1 MFAVGI
7 VTFGLSLMAN
17 KAWRKEIVEKQQQE
31 VIEKML
37 EEKVITQEQLD
48 KEKKEAI
55 ERERETTTGDK
66 KRTCFYLFP

>member
-1 MFAVGI
+1 
-7 VTFGLSLMAN
+7 
-17 KAWRKEIVEKQQQE
+17 
-31 VIEKML
+31 ML

>member
-55 ERERETTTGDK
+55 ERERERERDDH
-66 KRTCFYLFP
+66 RR

>member
-1 MFAVGI
+1 
-7 VTFGLSLMAN
+7 
-17 KAWRKEIVEKQQQE
+17 
-31 VIEKML
+31 ML

-55 ERERETTTGDK
+55 ERERERETTTGDK

>member
-55 ERERETTTGDK
+55 ERERERDDH
-66 KRTCFYLFP
+66 RR